1 MKRFA
6 IVAAVALLAVSS
18 QALILDVEPTNNT
31 RAGGTLI
38 GGTVPWADVGIL
50 SLTAN
55 DGDFL
60 KVRLAAGQWLT
71 AITYPMDDDPSQP
84 PRDPD
89 TVMALFDSSS
99 TTALVS
105 NDDANGFGSAIRY
118 RATVSGDYYIAVTGW
133 RSGGTQSDLSYYESG
148 VYNAP
153 GSTGN
158 YILTVSVVPEPA
170 SMLALGAGL
179 VGLVA
184 RRRRKA

>member
-6 IVAAVALLAVSS
+6 IVAAFALLAASS
-18 QALILDVEPTNNT
+18 QALILDVESTNNT

-50 SLTAN
+50 SLTAS

-60 KVRLAAGQWLT
+60 KVNLAVGQWLT

-84 PRDPD
+84 PSDPD

-99 TTALVS
+99 TTALVF
-105 NDDANGFGSAIRY
+105 NDDANGLGSAIRY
-118 RATVSGDYYIAVTGW
+118 RATVNGDYYIAVTGW
-133 RSGGTQSDLSYYESG
+133 HGAGGQSSLSYYESPS
-148 VYNAP
+148 YTSAS
-153 GSTGN
+153 STGN

-170 SMLALGAGL
+170 SMLALGVGL

>member
-6 IVAAVALLAVSS
+6 IVAAVALLAASS
-18 QALILDVEPTNNT
+18 QALIFDVEPTNNT

-50 SLTAN
+50 SLIAN

-84 PRDPD
+84 PNDPD
-89 TVMALFDSSS
+89 TVMALFAS
-99 TTALVS
+99 TGSTALVF

-118 RATVSGDYYIAVTGW
+118 RATSTGDYYIAITGFH
-133 RSGGTQSDLSYYESG
+133 GGGQSALAYYESA
-148 VYNAP
+148 VYSSS